1 MNIVID
7 ARWIFEEISG
17 IGNYTRQLL
26 AEYAG
31 MEIPHRLIALFN
43 SPDLE
48 ARTRAETGIDKA
60 PHIETRCVPWGIF
73 DAKSQLLLPRWLQRE
88 QVRVFHSPNYM
99 IPFLAFQRNAA
110 GPLRAVTTIHDL
122 IPLRFPDHAPKSKK
136 ARLMPL
142 FRFLLRE
149 AAHRSALVLT
159 VSETSRQDIIELLKP
174 PPQRVKAI
182 YNGVSQRFFST
193 AGGGEDTNAKPA
205 TDAPLLL
212 YVGRSDP
219 YKNIATLLHALAS
232 LRLREGMNVRLCIA
246 GAPDPRYPEPAALAQ
261 HLGIAEAV
269 QWTGYL
275 TDEALIATYRQADLL
290 VHPSRYEGFGLQI
303 LEAMACGTP
312 VVSSNAGS
320 LPEVVGDAGRLV
332 APDDVDGFVR
342 EIKAILGTPSLAARL
357 RANGRKQAARFTWKE
372 TARQTFTAYLEA
384 VGEKENAR

>member
-7 ARWIFEEISG
+7 ARWIFEAISG

-26 AEYAG
+26 TEFAG
-31 MEIPHRLIALFN
+31 MDTQHRLIALFN
-43 SPDLE
+43 HPGLE
-48 ARTRAETGIDKA
+48 ARTRAETGIDQA
-60 PHIETRCVPWGIF
+60 PHIETRCVPWGVF

-99 IPFLAFQRNAA
+99 IPFPAFHRHGN

-136 ARLMPL
+136 ARMMPL

-149 AAHRSALVLT
+149 AARRSSLVLT
-159 VSETSRQDIIELLKP
+159 VSETSRQDIIELLKQP
-174 PPQRVKAI
+174 PERVRAI
-182 YNGVSQRFFST
+182 YNGVSQRFSCPDAET
-193 AGGGEDTNAKPA
+193 AQKPPSA
-205 TDAPLLL
+205 DPRLL

-219 YKNIATLLHALAS
+219 YKNIATLLHALA
-232 LRLREGMNVRLCIA
+232 RLRQREGISARLCIA
-246 GAPDPRYPEPAALAQ
+246 GEPDPRYPEPAALAQ
-261 HLGIAEAV
+261 QLGIAEAV

-275 TDEALIATYRQADLL
+275 SDEALIAAYRQADLL

-332 APDDVDGFVR
+332 APDDIDGFVR
-342 EIKAILGTPSLAARL
+342 EIKTILENPALAAHL
-357 RANGRKQAARFTWKE
+357 REAGRRQATRFTWQQ
-372 TARQTFTAYLEA
+372 TARQTFAAYLEA
-384 VGEKENAR
+384 AGAKENAR